1 MRGRRVAAPEEE
13 EPLHVSL
20 ARALR
25 PSDAAALCCATAHT
39 LLFLRA
45 QLPGLYADIRAQ
57 ALGGDGGGGGTGGS
71 AAADQGTLAQ
81 RRRRPATGD
90 RRVRKLVD
98 AVDAL
103 GALLTP
109 ELFTTV
115 DVEVR
120 RCGSAARLLHVT
132 RKRKRNARAARA
144 TGVRGAAPAARP
156 HAHAPRG
163 RLLCCCSARP
173 RRGRGRRTC
182 CALTSTRRRQS
193 LLQRTRRSRRPRAL
207 PAWTRRDASRA
218 RWCTHYPPRRRRPA
232 VRLERAALAFSLV
245 CACSTPQPDAPHPR
259 THGFA
264 PRQA

>member
-1 MRGRRVAAPEEE
+1 MRGRRVAAPEQE

-57 ALGGDGGGGGTGGS
+57 ALGGDGGAGGAGG

-109 ELFTTV
+109 ELFTAV

-120 RCGSAARLLHVT
+120 RCGSAARLLH
-132 RKRKRNARAARA
+132 A
-144 TGVRGAAPAARP
+144 T
-156 HAHAPRG
+156 
-163 RLLCCCSARP
+163 
-173 RRGRGRRTC
+173 
-182 CALTSTRRRQS
+182 
-193 LLQRTRRSRRPRAL
+193 
-207 PAWTRRDASRA
+207 
-218 RWCTHYPPRRRRPA
+218 
-232 VRLERAALAFSLV
+232 
-245 CACSTPQPDAPHPR
+245 
-259 THGFA
+259 
-264 PRQA
+264 